1 MNHGDVGR
9 IWDENAAAWTRLT
22 RMGCDVLRDYVNTP
36 AFLEML
42 PEVAGLRGLDIGC
55 GEGHNTRLVAGKG
68 ARMTAFDISRI
79 FVQQAHA
86 YERDLPLYISYL
98 RASAVELP
106 FAAEAFDFAMATMS
120 LMDMPEHERVMGE
133 VHRVLKP
140 GGFLQFSISHPCF
153 ATPRW
158 KWILDEEGNRIA
170 MECGD
175 YFQELHGEMEH
186 WIFSNTPAELKDELP
201 EFHIPRFT
209 RTLSAWMNL
218 LLDAGFAIE
227 RLDEPCASD
236 EALAR
241 QPTLADSRV
250 IAYTLIVRCRKA

>member
-1 MNHGDVGR
+1 
-9 IWDENAAAWTRLT
+9 
-22 RMGCDVLRDYVNTP
+22 
-36 AFLEML
+36 
-42 PEVAGLRGLDIGC
+42 
-55 GEGHNTRLVAGKG
+55 
-68 ARMTAFDISRI
+68 
-79 FVQQAHA
+79 
-86 YERDLPLYISYL
+86 
-98 RASAVELP
+98 
-106 FAAEAFDFAMATMS
+106 
-120 LMDMPEHERVMGE
+120 
-133 VHRVLKP
+133 
-140 GGFLQFSISHPCF
+140 
-153 ATPRW
+153 
-158 KWILDEEGNRIA
+158 